1 MQEVRGSNPLS
12 STRSEAYTVPAG
24 PRLGANAGAKCYA
37 PGMGRRGFREDGIY
51 FDHSGDC
58 RDARNHKGCPGRWR
72 GAISLGYGPE
82 GKRIRRK
89 VGGRTK
95 QEVKEKLEDL
105 HADLKDGV
113 RSPDNRYT
121 VSQAV
126 EDWLRDGLAGR
137 SEKTITLNRDVLKA
151 VADRIGKTVL
161 RELSAQDVRRVLT
174 EIAATRSTRTVVV
187 VHNALERAIRHAEAN
202 DYVRRNVASL
212 VSPPSGQQG
221 RPSKSLTLD
230 QANTLLAAAAG
241 VSLGA
246 YVVLCLLTGV
256 RTEEAR
262 ALTWEHVDLDGDPAA
277 NPPVPP
283 HVAVWRS
290 VRAHGDTKTQK
301 SKRTLRLPDRAVAAL
316 RELRI
321 QQADQRLLAGDLW
334 QDRDLV
340 FCTSVGTPLDAANV
354 RRAFKKITKAA
365 GLGEDWT
372 PRELRTSFVSL
383 MSDSGVP
390 VEEIARLVGHT
401 SSRTTEVVYRREL
414 RPVIT
419 TGAEVMD
426 KILAG

>member
-1 MQEVRGSNPLS
+1 M
-12 STRSEAYTVPAG
+12 
-24 PRLGANAGAKCYA
+24 GAKCYA
-37 PGMGRRGFREDGIY
+37 PAISRRGFGDDAIY
-51 FDHSGDC
+51 FDHSGEC
-58 RDARNHKGCPGRWR
+58 RDARYHKGCPGRWR
-72 GAISLGYGPE
+72 GAVSLGYGPD

-89 VGGRTK
+89 VGGRTR
-95 QEVKEKLEDL
+95 QDVKDKLEEL
-105 HADLKDGV
+105 HADLAVGVHAPDG
-113 RSPDNRYT
+113 RYT
-121 VSQAV
+121 VGQAV
-126 EDWLRDGLAGR
+126 EDWLRDGLKGR
-137 SEKTITLNRDVLKA
+137 SEKTVTLNRDVLKP
-151 VADRIGKTVL
+151 VVGRIGRKAL
-161 RELSAQDVRRVLT
+161 RELTAQDVRRALT

-187 VHNALERAIRHAEAN
+187 AHNALERAIRHAEAN
-202 DYVRRNVASL
+202 DYIRRNVASL
-212 VSPPSGQQG
+212 VRPPSGQPG

-230 QANTLLAAAAG
+230 EANTLLAAAEG
-241 VSLGA
+241 SPLGA

-277 NPPVPP
+277 VPQVPP

-301 SKRTLRLPDRAVAAL
+301 SRRTLRLPDRTIAAL
-316 RELRI
+316 REHLTR
-321 QQADQRLLAGDLW
+321 QADQRLLAGDLW

-354 RRAFKKITKAA
+354 RRAFKKVTKAA
-365 GLGEDWT
+365 GLDENWT

-383 MSDSGVP
+383 MSHSGMP

-414 RPVIT
+414 RPVIV

-426 KILAG
+426 KIFSS